1 MFFFYF
7 DENENKTEIPRFEQ
21 TMKPIL
27 RALQEHG
34 GKANNAELNHAVVKI
49 MGLPEEITTIMHNGS
64 NSRSELD
71 YRIAWGKTYL
81 KKYGLITN
89 VARGVWAFTDAF
101 DGNIDKLDPNEIVLK
116 VRSDNAGDMD
126 NSADDKA
133 LTGFESALAFE
144 NMISALLKEQAAR
157 ERKKVY
163 YTYSDTIDYGY
174 DMFLPQGLE
183 GVLPETKCVIKYVAN
198 PYKQSS
204 AELQRIMKYELD
216 KFSSNDCILYI
227 TNAEIPES
235 MRVQL
240 APNVRVWDREDLLAR
255 IDPDA
260 SYAQYLINPQ
270 QALIKD
276 VVTKDVETKDV
287 ETKDSLAQQ
296 KKEKEKYINQAKAA
310 YIKQDMVL
318 FLGAG
323 VSIDGGIPLWN
334 TLIKTLHV
342 SMLNRLTADKNLSLE
357 QREMMQK
364 LALDNE
370 MESPLMQMRYIRSGF
385 SNEEYYKMV
394 HAALYNHGINLD
406 TDLLNAI
413 SKIGMA
419 QRGGGGIKSIV
430 TYNFDDLL
438 EQKFEQSGIPTHI
451 ICNENG
457 RQKVNKLN
465 VYHVHGYL
473 PNDYSKTFDEPNL
486 IFSEEDY
493 HRVYRDAYSWS
504 SLVQLNALRENT
516 CLFIGCSL
524 SDPNL
529 RRLLDVTVRG
539 DETPRHYAFLKKK
552 KICKK
557 NNSQAVNEKIIE
569 IYQKID
575 DNIQTAYYQKLGLN
589 IIWID
594 NYEEIPTILRCFL
607 D

>member
-1 MFFFYF
+1 MLFYNF
-7 DENENKTEIPRFEQ
+7 DENVNKAEIPGFEQ
-21 TMKPIL
+21 TMRPIL
-27 RALQEHG
+27 KALQEHG
-34 GKANNAELNHAVVKI
+34 GEASNAELNQTVIKI
-49 MGLPEEITTIMHNGS
+49 MGLSEEVTTIKHKDS
-64 NSRSELD
+64 NTRSELD

-116 VRSDNAGDMD
+116 VRSDNAADNGD
-126 NSADDKA
+126 NDKA
-133 LTGFESALAFE
+133 LTGFESGLAFE
-144 NMISALLKEQAAR
+144 NMVCSLIKELAAN
-157 ERKKVY
+157 EQKPVY
-163 YTYSDTIDYGY
+163 YTYSDTTDFGY
-174 DMFLPQGLE
+174 DMFLPNGLE
-183 GVLPETKCVIKYVAN
+183 DITQEIKCVIKYVNPSRYSAAN
-198 PYKQSS
+198 QQMFIKHV
-204 AELQRIMKYELD
+204 LD
-216 KFSSNDCILYI
+216 KFPSNDHVLYI

-235 MRVQL
+235 IRDQL
-240 APNVRVWDREDLLAR
+240 ASNVSVWDRDDLIAR

-260 SYAQYLINPQ
+260 AYAQYLINPQ

-276 VVTKDVETKDV
+276 VVTKDVEATDYS
-287 ETKDSLAQQ
+287 DQQ
-296 KKEKEKYINQAKAA
+296 KRKEKEKYINQAKAA
-310 YIKQDMVL
+310 YSKQDIVL

-323 VSIDGGIPLWN
+323 VSIDGGIPLWSK
-334 TLIKTLHV
+334 LIKTLHGF
-342 SMLNRLTADKNLSLE
+342 MLNRLTEDQNLSPE

-364 LALDNE
+364 LAQDNE
-370 MESPLMQMRYIRSGF
+370 LDSPLMQMRYIKSGF
-385 SNEEYYKMV
+385 YKEEYYKMV
-394 HAALYNHGINLD
+394 HAALYANTINLD
-406 TDLLNAI
+406 TALLNAI
-413 SKIGMA
+413 AKISVA

-438 EQKFEQSGIPTHI
+438 ERKLEQMEIPAHI
-451 ICNENG
+451 ISNENG

-473 PNDYSKTFDEPNL
+473 PNDYSNISDEPNL

-504 SLVQLNALRENT
+504 NLVQLNALRENT

-529 RRLLDVTVRG
+529 RRLLDVTVR
-539 DETPRHYAFLKKK
+539 DNETPRHYAFLKKNN
-552 KICKK
+552 ICKK
-557 NNSQAVNEKIIE
+557 NNPQAVNEKILE

-594 NYEEIPTILRCFL
+594 DFEEIPAILESFL
-607 D
+607 V

>member
-7 DENENKTEIPRFEQ
+7 DENGNKAEIPGFEQ
-21 TMKPIL
+21 TMKPII

-34 GKANNAELNHAVVKI
+34 GEASNAELNHAVIKI
-49 MGLPEEITTIMHNGS
+49 MGLPEEVTTIMHNGS
-64 NSRSELD
+64 NTRSELD

-116 VRSDNAGDMD
+116 VRSDNTGDRD

-144 NMISALLKEQAAR
+144 NMIGALLKELAAK
-157 ERKKVY
+157 ERKPVY
-163 YTYSDTIDYGY
+163 YTYSDTVDYGY
-174 DMFLPQGLE
+174 DMFLPCGLE
-183 GVLPETKCVIKYVAN
+183 DISKETKCVIKYVAN
-198 PYKQSS
+198 PSKQSA
-204 AELQRIMKYELD
+204 AELQRIMKHELD
-216 KFSSNDCILYI
+216 KFSSNDCVLYI
-227 TNAEIPES
+227 TNAEIPEN
-235 MRVQL
+235 MRDQL
-240 APNVRVWDREDLLAR
+240 TSNVSVWDREDLLAR

-260 SYAQYLINPQ
+260 AYAQYLINPQ

-276 VVTKDVETKDV
+276 VVTKDVET
-287 ETKDSLAQQ
+287 TDSLAQQ
-296 KKEKEKYINQAKAA
+296 KRKDKEKYINQAKAA

-323 VSIDGGIPLWN
+323 VSIDGGIPLWS

-342 SMLNRLTADKNLSLE
+342 SMLNRLTEDKNLSLE
-357 QREMMQK
+357 QREMMQE

-394 HAALYNHGINLD
+394 HAALYEHNINLD
-406 TDLLNAI
+406 TGLLNAI
-413 SKIGMA
+413 AKVSMA
-419 QRGGGGIKSIV
+419 QRGGSGIKSIV

-438 EQKFEQSGIPTHI
+438 ERKFEQSAIPAHI
-451 ICNENG
+451 IYDENG
-457 RQKVNKLN
+457 RQNVNKLN

-473 PNDYSKTFDEPNL
+473 PSDYSKTSDEPNL

-539 DETPRHYAFLKKK
+539 DETPRHYAFLKKN

-557 NNSQAVNEKIIE
+557 NNSQAVDEKIIE

-594 NYEEIPTILRCFL
+594 DFEEIPTILKSFL
-607 D
+607 V

>member
-7 DENENKTEIPRFEQ
+7 DENGNKTEIPGFEQ

-34 GKANNAELNHAVVKI
+34 GEASNAELNHAVIKI
-49 MGLPEEITTIMHNGS
+49 MGLPEEVTQIMHNGS
-64 NSRSELD
+64 NTRSELD
-71 YRIAWGKTYL
+71 YRMAWGKTYL

-101 DGNIDKLDPNEIVLK
+101 DGDIDKLDPNEIVLK
-116 VRSDNAGDMD
+116 VRSDNAGDKD
-126 NSADDKA
+126 NSADDKT

-144 NMISALLKEQAAR
+144 NMIGALLKELAAK
-157 ERKKVY
+157 EGKPVH
-163 YTYSDTIDYGY
+163 YTYSDTVDYGY
-174 DMFLPQGLE
+174 DM
-183 GVLPETKCVIKYVAN
+183 VLPCGVEDISQETKCVIKYVAN
-198 PYKQSS
+198 PSKQSA
-204 AELQRIMKYELD
+204 AELQRIMKRELD
-216 KFSSNDCILYI
+216 KFSSNDSVLYI
-227 TNAEIPES
+227 TNVEMPEN
-235 MRVQL
+235 MRDQL
-240 APNVRVWDREDLLAR
+240 TSNVSVWDRKDLLAR

-260 SYAQYLINPQ
+260 AYAQYLINPQ

-276 VVTKDVETKDV
+276 VVTKDVET
-287 ETKDSLAQQ
+287 TDSLAQQ
-296 KKEKEKYINQAKAA
+296 KKKEKEKYINQAKAA

-323 VSIDGGIPLWN
+323 VSIDGGIPLWS

-342 SMLNRLTADKNLSLE
+342 SMLNGLTEDKNLSLE

-364 LALDNE
+364 IALNNE

-385 SNEEYYKMV
+385 SSEDYYKMV
-394 HAALYNHGINLD
+394 HAALYNHNINLD
-406 TDLLNAI
+406 TELLNAI
-413 SKIGMA
+413 AKISMA
-419 QRGGGGIKSIV
+419 QRGGGGVKSII

-438 EQKFEQSGIPTHI
+438 EQKFERSGIPAHI
-451 ICNENG
+451 IYNEKG

-465 VYHVHGYL
+465 IYHVHGYL
-473 PNDYSKTFDEPNL
+473 PNDYSKTADEPNL

-529 RRLLDVTVRG
+529 RRLLDVAVRG
-539 DETPRHYAFLKKK
+539 DETPRHYAFLKKT
-552 KICKK
+552 KICKV
-557 NNSQAVNEKIIE
+557 NNSQAVDEKVIE
-569 IYQKID
+569 IYQKLD

-594 NYEEIPTILRCFL
+594 NFEEIPVTLKGFL
-607 D
+607 I

>member
-1 MFFFYF
+1 
-7 DENENKTEIPRFEQ
+7 
-21 TMKPIL
+21 MKPIL

-34 GKANNAELNHAVVKI
+34 GEASNAELNHAVIKI
-49 MGLPEEITTIMHNGS
+49 MGLPEEIATIMHSGS
-64 NSRSELD
+64 NTRSELD

-89 VARGVWAFTDAF
+89 VERGVWAFTDAF

-116 VRSDNAGDMD
+116 VRSDNAGDVD
-126 NSADDKA
+126 NSADDKV

-144 NMISALLKEQAAR
+144 NMIGALLKELAAR
-157 ERKKVY
+157 ESKPVY
-163 YTYSDTIDYGY
+163 YTYSDTVDYGY
-174 DMFLPQGLE
+174 DMFLPCGLE
-183 GVLPETKCVIKYVAN
+183 DVSQETKCVIKYVAN
-198 PYKQSS
+198 PYKQST
-204 AELQRIMKYELD
+204 AELQKIIKHELD
-216 KFSSNDCILYI
+216 RFSSNDCVLYI

-235 MRVQL
+235 TRDQL
-240 APNVRVWDREDLLAR
+240 ASNVRVWDREDLLLR

-260 SYAQYLINPQ
+260 AYAQYLINPQ

-276 VVTKDVETKDV
+276 VVTKDVEAT
-287 ETKDSLAQQ
+287 DSLAQQ
-296 KKEKEKYINQAKAA
+296 KEKEKEKYINQAKAA
-310 YIKQDMVL
+310 YGKQDMVL

-323 VSIDGGIPLWN
+323 VSIDGGIPLWS
-334 TLIKTLHV
+334 TLIKTLHI
-342 SMLNRLTADKNLSLE
+342 SMLNRLTEDKNLSPE
-357 QREMMQK
+357 QWKMMQE

-370 MESPLMQMRYIRSGF
+370 IESPLMQMRYIRSGF

-394 HAALYNHGINLD
+394 HAALYDHNINLD
-406 TDLLNAI
+406 TELLNAI
-413 SKIGMA
+413 TKIGMA
-419 QRGGGGIKSIV
+419 QRGGSGIKSIV

-438 EQKFEQSGIPTHI
+438 EQKFEQSGIPAHI
-451 ICNENG
+451 IYNESG

-473 PNDYSKTFDEPNL
+473 PSDYSKISDEPNL

-504 SLVQLNALRENT
+504 NLVQLNALRENT

-529 RRLLDVTVRG
+529 RRLLDVAVRG
-539 DETPRHYAFLKKK
+539 DETPRHYAFLKKD
-552 KICKK
+552 KISKR
-557 NNSQAVNEKIIE
+557 NHSQAVNEKIIE

-594 NYEEIPTILRCFL
+594 DFEEIPAILKGFL
-607 D
+607 V

>member
-7 DENENKTEIPRFEQ
+7 DKNGNKAEIPGFEQ
-21 TMKPIL
+21 TFKPIL
-27 RALQEHG
+27 KALQERG
-34 GKANNAELNHAVVKI
+34 GKASNVELNRAVITI

-64 NSRSELD
+64 NTRSEID

-89 VARGVWAFTDAF
+89 VARGVWALTDSF
-101 DGNIDKLDPNEIVLK
+101 DGNIDKLDPDEIVLK
-116 VRSDNAGDMD
+116 VRSDNAGYIN

-144 NMISALLKEQAAR
+144 NMIGALLKELAAK
-157 ERKKVY
+157 EGKPVND
-163 YTYSDTIDYGY
+163 TYSDNRGYGY
-174 DMFLPQGLE
+174 DIFLPCGLE
-183 GVLPETKCVIKYVAN
+183 DVSQETKCVIKYVTN
-198 PYKQSS
+198 PYKQSA
-204 AELQRIMKYELD
+204 AELQRIITQELD
-216 KFSSNDCILYI
+216 KFSPNDYVLYI

-235 MRVQL
+235 MRGQL
-240 APNVRVWDREDLLAR
+240 ASNVSVWDREDLLAR

-260 SYAQYLINPQ
+260 TYAQYLINPQ

-276 VVTKDVETKDV
+276 VVTKDVGSTDGL
-287 ETKDSLAQQ
+287 SQQ
-296 KKEKEKYINQAKAA
+296 KKEEREKEKEKHINQAKAA

-323 VSIDGGIPLWN
+323 VSIDGGIPLWS

-342 SMLNRLTADKNLSLE
+342 SMLNRLTEDKNLSLE
-357 QREMMQK
+357 QRKMMQE

-394 HAALYNHGINLD
+394 HAALYDQNIHLD

-413 SKIGMA
+413 AQISMA
-419 QRGGGGIKSIV
+419 QRGGGGIKSVV

-438 EQKFEQSGIPTHI
+438 EQKFEQSGIPAHI
-451 ICNENG
+451 IYNEKG

-473 PNDYSKTFDEPNL
+473 PRDYSKTSDEPNL

-529 RRLLDVTVRG
+529 RRLLDVAVRG
-539 DETPRHYAFLKKK
+539 DETPRHYAFLKKNNGK
-552 KICKK
+552 KT
-557 NNSQAVNEKIIE
+557 NSQAVNEKIIE

-594 NYEEIPTILRCFL
+594 DFEEIPTILKSFL
-607 D
+607 V

>member
-1 MFFFYF
+1 MFFLNF
-7 DENENKTEIPRFEQ
+7 DENGNKAEIPGFEE
-21 TMKPIL
+21 TIKPIL
-27 RALQEHG
+27 MALQEHG
-34 GKANNAELNHAVVKI
+34 GKASNADLNHAVIKI
-49 MGLPEEITTIMHNGS
+49 MDLPEEVTQIMHTGS
-64 NSRSELD
+64 NTRSELD

-116 VRSDNAGDMD
+116 VRSDNAVDKDG
-126 NSADDKA
+126 NADDKA

-144 NMISALLKEQAAR
+144 NMIGALLKELAAK
-157 ERKKVY
+157 ERKPIY
-163 YTYSDTIDYGY
+163 YTYSDTVDYGY
-174 DMFLPQGLE
+174 DMVLPCGLE
-183 GVLPETKCVIKYVAN
+183 DVSQELKCVIKYVMN
-198 PYKQSS
+198 PHKKSTM
-204 AELQRIMKYELD
+204 ELQRIMKQELD
-216 KFSSNDCILYI
+216 KFSSNDCVLYI
-227 TNAEIPES
+227 TNTEIS
-235 MRVQL
+235 KITRAQL
-240 APNVRVWDREDLLAR
+240 ASNISVWDREDILAR

-260 SYAQYLINPQ
+260 AYAQYLINPQ

-276 VVTKDVETKDV
+276 VVTKDVETTDNLV
-287 ETKDSLAQQ
+287 EQR

-323 VSIDGGIPLWN
+323 VSIDGGIPLWS

-342 SMLNRLTADKNLSLE
+342 SMLNKLTEDENLSLE

-364 LALDNE
+364 IALDNE
-370 MESPLMQMRYIRSGF
+370 MESPLMQMRYIRAGF

-394 HAALYNHGINLD
+394 HAALYGHNINLD
-406 TDLLNAI
+406 TELLNAI
-413 SKIGMA
+413 TKISMA
-419 QRGGGGIKSIV
+419 QRGGRGIKSII

-438 EQKFEQSGIPTHI
+438 EQKFERSEIPTHTI
-451 ICNENG
+451 YNEKS
-457 RQKVNKLN
+457 RQKVDKLN

-473 PNDYSKTFDEPNL
+473 PSDYSKKADEPNL

-539 DETPRHYAFLKKK
+539 DEIPRHYAILKKN
-552 KICKK
+552 KILKK
-557 NNSQAVNEKIIE
+557 NNFQDANEKIIE

-575 DNIQTAYYQKLGLN
+575 DNIQTAYYQRLGLN

-594 NYEEIPTILRCFL
+594 NFEEVPAILKSFL
-607 D
+607 S

>member
-7 DENENKTEIPRFEQ
+7 DENGNKTEIPGFEQ

-34 GKANNAELNHAVVKI
+34 GEASNAELNHAVIKI
-49 MGLPEEITTIMHNGS
+49 MGLPEEITQIMHNGS
-64 NSRSELD
+64 NTRSELD

-89 VARGVWAFTDAF
+89 VARGIWAFTDAF
-101 DGNIDKLDPNEIVLK
+101 DGDIDKLDPNEIVLK
-116 VRSDNAGDMD
+116 VRSDNAVDKD
-126 NSADDKA
+126 NSTDDKA
-133 LTGFESALAFE
+133 LTWFESALAFE
-144 NMISALLKEQAAR
+144 NMIGALLKELAAK
-157 ERKKVY
+157 EGKPVHC
-163 YTYSDTIDYGY
+163 TYSDTVDYGY
-174 DMFLPQGLE
+174 NMVLPCGLE
-183 GVLPETKCVIKYVAN
+183 DISQETKCVIKYVEN
-198 PYKQSS
+198 PSKQSA
-204 AELQRIMKYELD
+204 AELQRIMKRELD
-216 KFSSNDCILYI
+216 KFSSNDCVLYI
-227 TNAEIPES
+227 TNVEIS
-235 MRVQL
+235 GNMRGQL
-240 APNVRVWDREDLLAR
+240 TSNVRVWDKEDLLAR

-260 SYAQYLINPQ
+260 AYAQYLINPQ

-276 VVTKDVETKDV
+276 VVTKGVET
-287 ETKDSLAQQ
+287 TDSFLQQ
-296 KKEKEKYINQAKAA
+296 KKKEKEKYINQAKAA

-323 VSIDGGIPLWN
+323 VSIDGGIPLWS
-334 TLIKTLHV
+334 TLIKTLHI
-342 SMLNRLTADKNLSLE
+342 SMLNRLTEDKNLSLE

-364 LALDNE
+364 IALNNE

-385 SNEEYYKMV
+385 SSEDYYKMV
-394 HAALYNHGINLD
+394 HATLYNHNINLD
-406 TDLLNAI
+406 TELLNAI
-413 SKIGMA
+413 AKISMA
-419 QRGGGGIKSIV
+419 QRGGGGVKSII

-438 EQKFEQSGIPTHI
+438 EQKFERSGIPAHI
-451 ICNENG
+451 IYNEKG

-465 VYHVHGYL
+465 IYHVHGYL
-473 PNDYSKTFDEPNL
+473 PNDYSKTADEPNL

-539 DETPRHYAFLKKK
+539 DETPRHYAFLKKN
-552 KICKK
+552 KIFKE
-557 NNSQAVNEKIIE
+557 NDSQAVDEKIVE
-569 IYQKID
+569 VYQKID

-589 IIWID
+589 IIWIND
-594 NYEEIPTILRCFL
+594 FEEIPTILKGFL
-607 D
+607 I